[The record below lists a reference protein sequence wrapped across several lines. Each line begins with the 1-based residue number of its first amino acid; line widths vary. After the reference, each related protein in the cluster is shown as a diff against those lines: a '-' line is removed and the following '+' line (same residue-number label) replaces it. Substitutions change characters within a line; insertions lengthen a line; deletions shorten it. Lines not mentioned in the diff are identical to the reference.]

1 MRKPNTRPVRFA
13 IYLRCSTD
21 DQKYGDFTT
30 IDTQRQINHEHV
42 TALGGEVVGEYNDEG
57 RTGTNLKRPDWKRL
71 LTDAA
76 AKKFDA
82 VIVTYMSRLARGEVY
97 HVAEYLL
104 GESKVEVE
112 MVYEDFTPDMAGQMN
127 KNLKIFMDGMYPKQ
141 VSEWTKTKQAQMV
154 KMGYHTGG
162 VPTFGFC
169 SEPVPGM
176 TDTHLPGGKIKPA
189 PRHLIPHP
197 EQAPHIL
204 KAFELFAEFDNMGEV
219 RRYLRREVPE
229 RNWNIER
236 ISQLL
241 RNDRYIG
248 VARFGEHV
256 NLTAHEPIVPQET
269 WDMVQALLNNP
280 ERRLNPRGEG
290 WGEGRRRDPMTY
302 YLKGRIYC
310 KTCGCRMTPASF
322 HGRTTVVSYYQ
333 CIRGTQTGTDC
344 PVKRVNAGM
353 LHAAILGEVQRC
365 AEHPSRLIRLYESVA
380 KNLPSPKETRDDI
393 KQARRNQRETEKKIE
408 RIIEAIKVVGG
419 SNALVLELRALEA
432 RRDEWIKRIKELEAA
447 QVRRTLP
454 RPDAATIAGLWSGFL
469 ERWAA
474 LSEEERVE
482 LLPLVVDRVDFS
494 AKNEGAMRL
503 FLNNVQDTETAW
515 LPIRV

>member
-1 MRKPNTRPVRFA
+1 MKKPTNRPLRCA

-30 IDTQRQINHEHV
+30 IDTQRQINREHV
-42 TALGGEVVGEYNDEG
+42 TKLGGEIVAEYNDEG
-57 RTGTNLKRPDWKRL
+57 RTGTNLKRADWKRML
-71 LTDAA
+71 ADAA
-76 AKKFDA
+76 GKRFDT
-82 VIVTYMSRLARGEVY
+82 VVVTYMSRLARGEVY

-104 GESKVEVE
+104 GESKVEVD

-176 TDTHLPGGKIKPA
+176 TDTLLPGGKIKPA
-189 PRHLIPHP
+189 PRRIIPHP

-204 KAFELFAEFDNMGEV
+204 KAFEIFAEFDNMGEV
-219 RRYLRREVPE
+219 RRYLRREVPDCT
-229 RNWNIER
+229 WTVER
-236 ISQLL
+236 ISKLL
-241 RNDRYIG
+241 RNDKYIG
-248 VARFGEHV
+248 VARFGEHM
-256 NLTAHEPIVPQET
+256 NPAAHEPIVSPELWEQ
-269 WDMVQALLNNP
+269 VQALLSNP
-280 ERRLNPRGEG
+280 ERRRNTRSEG
-290 WGEGRRRDPMTY
+290 WAEGRQRDPMTY

-310 KTCGCRMTPASF
+310 KNCGCRMTPAAF
-322 HGRTTVVSYYQ
+322 RGRTTIVSYYQ
-333 CIRGTQTGTDC
+333 CIHGTQYGADC
-344 PVKRVNAGM
+344 PVKRVNAAT
-353 LHAAILGEVQRC
+353 LHSTILGEVQRC

-380 KNLPSPKETRDDI
+380 KNLPSPSETREEI
-393 KQARRNQRETEKKIE
+393 KQAKRNQRETEKKIE

-419 SNALVLELRALEA
+419 SNALAEELRILEA
-432 RRDEWIKRIKELEAA
+432 RREEWIKRVEELEAA

-503 FLNNVQDTETAW
+503 FLSNVQDTETAW
-515 LPIRV
+515 LPIRM